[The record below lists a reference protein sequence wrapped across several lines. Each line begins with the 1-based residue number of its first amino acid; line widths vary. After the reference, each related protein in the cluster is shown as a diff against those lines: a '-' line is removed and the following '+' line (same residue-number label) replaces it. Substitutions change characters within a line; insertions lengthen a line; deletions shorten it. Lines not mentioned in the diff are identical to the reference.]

1 MKMSFWVEKKTKTL
15 FKELPFYNTSIEKPY
30 IKRLKN
36 TYILRELFLM
46 N

>member
-1 MKMSFWVEKKTKTL
+1 MSFGLKKKTKRL